1 MVQFSASIDE
11 KGRLTLPEELRERLG
26 LSEGDTLVF
35 ESRGQRIVAR
45 KAPKSGDVY
54 GELAERIARRFRDLG
69 VTPADV
75 RVAMGWTSNGPA
87 KAGRVNSPPAPSTA
101 RKSSIERR

>member
-45 KAPKSGDVY
+45 KAPKSGDVH

-87 KAGRVNSPPAPSTA
+87 ETGG
-101 RKSSIERR
+101 